1 VGVGVFGWRG
11 SGVDFKTVAAQGGI
25 DLGGPCVD
33 PASQAEGF
41 LEAVPAEPCD
51 LVEHVRAAVV
61 IKQDRRVRIAGEE
74 LLLEFLGEEP
84 RSGNDDGFVLLPGA
98 EVHERQFGDARRGGG
113 GFHEQGAIMLVAGE
127 KVGEN
132 LVGVEIAALA
142 EFGEGFGVGE
152 GAALAAAEVV
162 RGEKRAFGPG
172 KGLHDGPHRGVGG
185 DFGNF
190 HTASLAPL
198 GGLAHRDFPLFPNRG
213 EWLRVRRM
221 PREREPDEVK
231 IYFLPNLM
239 TAGNLACGFFAVL
252 MIFAGLI
259 EVAGAGPGKLTAKE
273 YYEISHRYYEYAILL
288 IFGSCLFDLLDG
300 RLARMGGQDSPFGRE
315 FDSLADI
322 ISFGMA
328 PAMLLSR
335 AVLYP
340 LGKVGWAIALI
351 YLVCGAM
358 RLAKFNCLA
367 AMPKRSGASSD
378 FRGLPIPMA
387 AGFIASL
394 TFLLID
400 LYKNDHDLTQ
410 SFWKYVLA
418 GAMLGLSLLMISD
431 IRYPSFKKV
440 GLRTRGTLG
449 AIVVTLIIAYV
460 TFQFRYIMPVVL
472 FSLYLLYGMIRPLI
486 SQRMRKEIEVDAEPD
501 EEPAAVE
508 EGKP

>member
-1 VGVGVFGWRG
+1 
-11 SGVDFKTVAAQGGI
+11 
-25 DLGGPCVD
+25 
-33 PASQAEGF
+33 
-41 LEAVPAEPCD
+41 
-51 LVEHVRAAVV
+51 
-61 IKQDRRVRIAGEE
+61 
-74 LLLEFLGEEP
+74 
-84 RSGNDDGFVLLPGA
+84 
-98 EVHERQFGDARRGGG
+98 
-113 GFHEQGAIMLVAGE
+113 
-127 KVGEN
+127 
-132 LVGVEIAALA
+132 
-142 EFGEGFGVGE
+142 
-152 GAALAAAEVV
+152 
-162 RGEKRAFGPG
+162 
-172 KGLHDGPHRGVGG
+172 
-185 DFGNF
+185 
-190 HTASLAPL
+190 
-198 GGLAHRDFPLFPNRG
+198 
-213 EWLRVRRM
+213 M
-221 PREREPDEVK
+221 PSEREPADEVK

-259 EVAGAGPGKLTAKE
+259 EVYKMIEVQRMAGAGPLSVKE

-367 AMPKRSGASSD
+367 AMPKRPGSSSD

-410 SFWKYVLA
+410 TFWKYVLA

-449 AIVVTLIIAYV
+449 AIVVTVMIAYATV
-460 TFQFRYIMPVVL
+460 QFRYIMPVVL
-472 FSLYLLYGMIRPLI
+472 FSIYLLYGMVRPLI
-486 SQRMRKEIEVDAEPD
+486 SQRMRKEIEVDSEAD
-501 EEPAAVE
+501 EDVPVTGPES
-508 EGKP
+508 GKSGEQ